1 MARIQSIRG
10 FADIIEAD
18 EIKQWQLLEH
28 ILHQLAKQYG
38 YQEVRLPFLEDTTLF
53 ARGIGE
59 TSDIVHKEMYTF
71 TDKNSQSIALRPEGT
86 ASCVRSV
93 IQNHALYNRNRKW
106 YYLAPMFRRERPQKG
121 RLRQF
126 HQFGAE
132 SFGEPE
138 PYADIEQ
145 LLMLQRLFTGLQLHN
160 PLQLIVNYL
169 GSQNTRIHYRAALQ
183 QYFMQY
189 QGELSALDQIRVE
202 DNPLRLLDSK
212 DPFVQQKLTG
222 APDIAAFYSPEE
234 QDIFAQIQ
242 AALQQQGVDF
252 VVQPKLVRGL
262 DYYSGLVYEWIP
274 KVDPEQVTAQAT
286 ICGGGRY
293 NDLFSSLGA
302 TATSACG
309 FSIGLERLL
318 MHIEADT
325 LVQEYPE
332 KVLLVST
339 LDLAHYH
346 SATSCSEMLRS
357 DFKGLT
363 VHQLAPQ
370 ANMKSLLKQAMK
382 WNAHYCIIAGASSDE
397 QTPLLLKCMR
407 SAKQVALNTTQ
418 LQQFFAEERML

>member
-1 MARIQSIRG
+1 MAIFENIKLLRKHLDEFYKERPVYMTSGGFDPLHIGHVRCILGTKSRASNADIHPYSMKGITVVVVNADSFLIRKKG
-10 FADIIEAD
+10 FA
-18 EIKQWQLLEH
+18 
-28 ILHQLAKQYG
+28 
-38 YQEVRLPFLEDTTLF
+38 F
-53 ARGIGE
+53 
-59 TSDIVHKEMYTF
+59 M
-71 TDKNSQSIALRPEGT
+71 
-86 ASCVRSV
+86 
-93 IQNHALYNRNRKW
+93 
-106 YYLAPMFRRERPQKG
+106 
-121 RLRQF
+121 
-126 HQFGAE
+126 
-132 SFGEPE
+132 
-138 PYADIEQ
+138 
-145 LLMLQRLFTGLQLHN
+145 
-160 PLQLIVNYL
+160 PLQERMEI
-169 GSQNTRIHYRAALQ
+169 I
-183 QYFMQY
+183 
-189 QGELSALDQIRVE
+189 
-202 DNPLRLLDSK
+202 DSIK
-212 DPFVQQKLTG
+212 
-222 APDIAAFYSPEE
+222 
-234 QDIFAQIQ
+234 
-242 AALQQQGVDF
+242 GVDF